1 MRRTIEFGL
10 FIPLALFVTGPMA
23 SAQMTRLNGNTPD
36 RESIQANLADA
47 TPMPPDRLLK
57 LRIVLKVRNKAAFDH
72 LADEQNDPNSPYYH
86 HQFSK
91 DELSRDFGPSQ
102 NDYQSVEHW
111 LIAQGFQIVSVD
123 DSFLSRSIEFSGT
136 AAQVNSTFNFTLTQS
151 PDGRW
156 YSNTSDPQVP
166 PNLTEIIGYIGG
178 LSNLGAFAPA
188 HTASSRKSG
197 PPSRKP

>member
-1 MRRTIEFGL
+1 M
-10 FIPLALFVTGPMA
+10 PA
-23 SAQMTRLNGNTPD
+23 D
-36 RESIQANLADA
+36 RS
-47 TPMPPDRLLK
+47 LK
-57 LRIVLKVRNKAAFDH
+57 LQIVLKVHNKAAFDH

-91 DELSRDFGPSQ
+91 DELSRDFGPPQ
-102 NDYQSVEHW
+102 NDYESVEHW

-136 AAQVNSTFNFTLTQS
+136 AAQVNTAFNFTLTQS
-151 PDGRW
+151 PDGKW
-156 YSNTSDPQVP
+156 FSNTSDPQLP
-166 PNLTEIIGYIGG
+166 PNLAEIIGYIGG

-188 HTASSRKSG
+188 HTVSSRKGG